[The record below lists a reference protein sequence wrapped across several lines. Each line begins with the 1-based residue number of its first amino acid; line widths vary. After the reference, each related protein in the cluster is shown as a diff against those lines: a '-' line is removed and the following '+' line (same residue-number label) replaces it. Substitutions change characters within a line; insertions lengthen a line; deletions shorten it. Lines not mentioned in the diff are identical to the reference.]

1 MQLVLRQSFP
11 LGRFH
16 ATPWR
21 VNPFDD
27 AYGEWPPSP
36 WRLVRAVVARW
47 YQWRREA
54 DGTFDQAEL
63 DRLIVALCRSSYD
76 FHLPLQALRGEA
88 VRQYHP
94 VEFGWNP
101 KAKKASGM
109 RSYSTSLIQDNYW
122 CVPDG
127 DAGTVFWFID
137 GDHWIEELVQVLD
150 RCVARIT
157 YFGRAESLT
166 RFDRPDPPPQVQ
178 ANCILHA
185 GRAAADAVRVL
196 VPSPEATRRDIE
208 RVTADAA
215 MTASVPPGA
224 RLLYASRPPRPI
236 LHPRIRPVIRPSAS
250 NLIQLAIGWHVAPEP
265 RATVRMTQRFRSA
278 VLRELIRIETE
289 KRTGRWS
296 EADRDTRSRI
306 ELMTG
311 KDASGQPLSG
321 DHRHSEFFIWW
332 HDGKPTRLIV
342 WRAAIPFNDNERA
355 AIWAATKKDL
365 SWQAISRR
373 DDPWRLRLVPLDNSV
388 DPPPGFNGTPSHGWC
403 SLTPYVPPR
412 HHLRGGKLRAAEA
425 IDAQVRR
432 ELTLRQVC
440 PGGTVEIEV
449 GEAEWVAVHLPRRH
463 ANVRPFLG
471 DRRGY
476 KVSLR
481 FRVPVAGP
489 IRLGHSA
496 SFGLGLFAPCC

>member
-27 AYGEWPPSP
+27 ADGEWPPSP

-54 DGTFDQAEL
+54 HGTFDQAEL
-63 DRLIVALCRSSYD
+63 DRLIAALCRSSFR
-76 FHLPLQALRGEA
+76 FHLPPQALRGEA

-109 RSYSTSLIQDNYW
+109 RSYSTSLVQDNYW
-122 CVPDG
+122 CVPDRE
-127 DAGTVFWFID
+127 AGAVFWFID
-137 GDHWIEELVQVLD
+137 GDRWTEELVQVLD
-150 RCVARIT
+150 RCLERII

-166 RFDRPDPPPQVQ
+166 RFDRPEPPPQAEV
-178 ANCILHA
+178 NCMLRER
-185 GRAAADAVRVL
+185 RAAADAVRVL

-208 RVTADAA
+208 RVTADA
-215 MTASVPPGA
+215 MTPSIPPGA
-224 RLLYASRPPRPI
+224 RLMHTSRPARPV
-236 LHPRIRPVIRPSAS
+236 LRPHIRPVIRAPTS

-265 RATVRMTQRFRSA
+265 RATVRMTQQFRSA
-278 VLRELIRIETE
+278 VLHELISIET
-289 KRTGRWS
+289 KGRTRRWS
-296 EADRDTRSRI
+296 ETDQDTRSRI

-321 DHRHSEFFIWW
+321 DHRHAEFFICW
-332 HDGKPTRLIV
+332 HEGKPTRLIV
-342 WRAAIPFNDNERA
+342 WRAGAPFNDHERA
-355 AIWAATKKDL
+355 AIWAAAKRDL
-365 SWQAISRR
+365 SWQVVFQQK
-373 DDPWRLRLVPLDNSV
+373 DPWRLRLVPLDDCV
-388 DPPPGFNGTPSHGWC
+388 DPPPGFDARTSHEWC
-403 SLTPYVPPR
+403 SMTPYVPPR
-412 HHLRGGKLRAAEA
+412 HHLRGGKLRKAEA

-432 ELTLRQVC
+432 ELTLRQGC
-440 PGGTVEIEV
+440 PGDPVDIEV
-449 GEAEWVAVHLPRRH
+449 REAQWVAVHVPRRH
-463 ANVRPFLG
+463 ADGRSFLG

-476 KVSLR
+476 EVSLR
-481 FRVPVAGP
+481 FRDPVAGP
-489 IRLGHSA
+489 LRLGHSA
-496 SFGLGLFAPCC
+496 SFGLGLFVPCR

>member
-36 WRLVRAVVARW
+36 WRLARAVVARW

-54 DGTFDQAEL
+54 HGTFDDAEL
-63 DRLIVALCRSSYD
+63 DQLIAALCRSSYH
-76 FHLPLQALRGEA
+76 FHLPPQSLRGEA

-94 VEFGWNP
+94 VGW

-109 RSYSTSLIQDNYW
+109 RSYSTSLVQDNYW

-127 DAGTVFWFID
+127 EAGAVFWFID
-137 GDHWIEELVQVLD
+137 GDRWTEELVQVLD
-150 RCVARIT
+150 CCLERII

-166 RFDRPDPPPQVQ
+166 RFDRPEPPPHAEV
-178 ANCILHA
+178 NCILRER
-185 GRAAADAVRVL
+185 RAAADAVRVL

-224 RLLYASRPPRPI
+224 RLMYARRPPRPV
-236 LHPRIRPVIRPSAS
+236 LRPRIQPVIRPPAP

-265 RATVRMTQRFRSA
+265 RATARMTQRFRSA
-278 VLRELIRIETE
+278 VLHELISIET
-289 KRTGRWS
+289 KGRTGRWS
-296 EADRDTRSRI
+296 QADQDTRSRL

-321 DHRHSEFFIWW
+321 DHRHAEFFIWW
-332 HDGKPTRLIV
+332 HEGKPTRLIV
-342 WRAAIPFNDNERA
+342 WRAADPFNDYERA
-355 AIWAATKKDL
+355 AIWAAAKEDL
-365 SWQAISRR
+365 SWQVVSEK
-373 DDPWRLRLVPLDNSV
+373 DDPWRLRLVPLGDCV
-388 DPPPGFNGTPSHGWC
+388 ERPPGFNGAASREWC
-403 SLTPYVPPR
+403 SMTPYVPPR
-412 HHLRGGKLRAAEA
+412 HHLRGGKLRKAEA

-440 PGGTVEIEV
+440 PGDTVDIEV
-449 GEAEWVAVHLPRRH
+449 REAQWVAVHLPHRH
-463 ANVRPFLG
+463 ANIRPFLG

-476 KVSLR
+476 QVSLR